1 MYLHSMK
8 FKFFDKKSRDTNTIT
23 RVSIISRDQ
32 QLVNKLHRPIT
43 KKFQRRKVY
52 SSYQDNNWGITL
64 RHAANKQIQ

>member
-1 MYLHSMK
+1 MK

-43 KKFQRRKVY
+43 KKFQRPKVY
-52 SSYQDNNWGITL
+52 SSYQDNNWGVTL
-64 RHAANKQIQ
+64 RHAANRKIQ

>member
-1 MYLHSMK
+1 MK
-8 FKFFDKKSRDTNTIT
+8 SKFFDKKSRDTNTIT

-52 SSYQDNNWGITL
+52 SSYQDNNWGVTL
-64 RHAANKQIQ
+64 RHAAHKQIQ